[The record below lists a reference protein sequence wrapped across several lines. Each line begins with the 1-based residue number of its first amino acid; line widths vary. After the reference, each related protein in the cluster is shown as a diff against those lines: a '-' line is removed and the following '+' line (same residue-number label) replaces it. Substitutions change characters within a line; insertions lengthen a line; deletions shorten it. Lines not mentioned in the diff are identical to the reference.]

1 MTGPRSPAGDTE
13 PRHGAGAARWRE
25 QASGGTW
32 YLTNHLVCAGSTGK
46 AFLRANALTPLGR
59 GAVRVSQRGPPPA
72 SPSLAHLARQATPQG
87 GRAGSSAANGVGCHT
102 RSPRIPWLKA
112 RGSVNHALHPL
123 LTGTRYSNSDGPL
136 SKTKTKTGLLV
147 PHLRHSS

>member
-32 YLTNHLVCAGSTGK
+32 YLTNHLVCAGSAVK

-72 SPSLAHLARQATPQG
+72 SLTWRGRQRLRGAGQARRRRTAWGAT
-87 GRAGSSAANGVGCHT
+87 RVL
-102 RSPRIPWLKA
+102 RESP
-112 RGSVNHALHPL
+112 G
-123 LTGTRYSNSDGPL
+123 
-136 SKTKTKTGLLV
+136 
-147 PHLRHSS
+147 